1 MTDTQKPNQK
11 ILRRRSVEAM
21 TGLRR
26 STLYAYIAAGTFPR
40 PVKLGERSVG
50 WVEAEVEE
58 WIAQVVAR
66 REAEAKE

>member
-1 MTDTQKPNQK
+1 MTDMQKPNQK

-58 WIAQVVAR
+58 WIAQAVAR
-66 REAEAKE
+66 RGSAK